1 MKLIINSLLLILL
14 SSCCETKKEK
24 NNLIISK
31 NNFSVSGFDKKL
43 DSLKNNNSKIGLET
57 VSEINYNENYLNGAL
72 HFLIID
78 ENNAYYVITPKKS
91 FVFIYGN
98 ENKFSKKDSL
108 NYIEKSKEIINN
120 ITQIKTSEI
129 TQILKQNRHAI
140 LNTENRI
147 PLNIS
152 FALKNDSLRGSQMH
166 DIISYME
173 NNGMKSYTI
182 RRMNQY
188 ETKKTE

>member
-14 SSCCETKKEK
+14 SSCSETKKKE

-43 DSLKNNNSKIGLET
+43 DSLQNNNSKIGLET
-57 VSEINYNENYLNGAL
+57 VPEINCNENYLTGAL

-78 ENNAYYVITPKKS
+78 ENNSYYVVTALKS
-91 FVFIYGN
+91 FVLISGN
-98 ENKFSKKDSL
+98 DNKFSKQDSL
-108 NYIEKSKEIINN
+108 NYIEKSKEIIDN
-120 ITQIKTSEI
+120 IKQIKTSEI
-129 TQILKQNRHAI
+129 TQILKQNQHAI

-152 FALKNDSLRGSQMH
+152 FALKNDNLPGSLMH